1 MSKRKISLKRALVEF
16 SEWLLYTSTFYMLY
30 VVASYAIGGLTFN
43 DLCSYLLIYAI
54 FYVLLVWRRNSYFI
68 PLLSILGTYFA
79 TKFFD
84 YFINPYISEDISLA
98 LFIVILMI
106 YFLKYRGEITN
117 GKMLLYKGAIA
128 CGYSIFI
135 YFYYLDISLALFFMI
150 IGIIMIVLYM
160 LKREG
165 II

>member
-1 MSKRKISLKRALVEF
+1 MNRKISIRKILIEL
-16 SEWLLYTSTFYMLY
+16 SEGLFYIFTLYMIYI
-30 VVASYAIGGLTFN
+30 VANYAINNLTFN

-79 TKFFD
+79 TKFFN

-117 GKMLLYKGAIA
+117 GRMLLYKGAIVY
-128 CGYSIFI
+128 GYSIFI